1 MMRPVIAEF
10 DRSTLTPWNMLR
22 SMPAE
27 MRGVVQSLHDA
38 LKSMQTTVFR
48 AGEMV
53 LDDGQIAAQSWMPR
67 SELDRVL
74 PAVVKAGFM
83 ARDDEGALFSPHLYD
98 KLLRKEERA
107 ARKAAADA
115 DWQQRQEEGDVP
127 PGLTRKQITARENG
141 KKGGRPPGS
150 GKKAVA
156 DRNQRHMPLASVIQ
170 GGKTETQN
178 PNKKPNS
185 VSVSENLGSV
195 GSIDLELERDT
206 NIPSSSISGETQNP
220 SVDISPDLVS
230 QTVARMIAATGME
243 DQAGYAVSFAK
254 RWLKAGAHPD
264 TIITAIRAHT
274 EKMRGNTEEPRKFK
288 VFEAEVFRQIEL
300 QNVRDRLSEAQ
311 EQEPQTVADP
321 TKAYATQRLR
331 EAERLWQSLF
341 HLNDRNIERAD
352 TAFAAQAEKHGFP
365 PADIKRRV
373 EDYAAYY
380 REHPAMMEA
389 VG

>member
-1 MMRPVIAEF
+1 MRPVIAEF
-10 DRSTLTPWNMLR
+10 DRSSLTPWNMLR

-38 LKSMQTTVFR
+38 LKSMRTTVFR

-107 ARKAAADA
+107 ARKAAADV
-115 DWQQRQEEGDVP
+115 DWQQRQEDGDVP

-170 GGKTETQN
+170 GGKAVTNN
-178 PNKKPNS
+178 PNQKTNP

-195 GSIDLELERDT
+195 GSIDLELERDN
-206 NIPSSSISGETQNP
+206 NIPSSSISGEAENP
-220 SVDISPDLVS
+220 SPDISPELVS
-230 QTVARMIAATGME
+230 QTVARMIAVTGMQN
-243 DQAGYAVSFAK
+243 QAGYAVSFAK
-254 RWLKAGAHPD
+254 KWLKSGAQPD
-264 TIITAIRAHT
+264 TIITAIREHT
-274 EKMRGNTEEPRKFK
+274 EKMRRRGDEPGKFK

-300 QNVRDRLSEAQ
+300 QNVRDQLSEAQ

-321 TKAYATQRLR
+321 VKAYATQRLE
-331 EAERLWQSLF
+331 EAQRLWTRLF

-352 TAFAAQAEKHGFP
+352 NAFAAQAEKHGFP
-365 PADIKRRV
+365 PADIKRHV